1 MLGILSTIFGS
12 KDVINKGLELI
23 DESFTS
29 AEEVAENK
37 AKLIEAK
44 TQAKVDLLNAYKPF
58 KIAQRYIALAFT
70 FIFVFIMLNGV
81 LGAMYGVIDIE
92 SVEKAK
98 EFANSMWL
106 GEIMITIIGFYFG
119 GGFLESRKVGKQ
131 K

>member
-37 AKLIEAK
+37 TKLIEAK

-81 LGAMYGVIDIE
+81 LGAMYGVIDVA

-106 GEIMITIIGFYFG
+106 GEIMLTIIGFYFG
-119 GGFLESRKVGKQ
+119 AGFTESLNRKGK
-131 K
+131 